1 VRSIKRHACSRERTS
16 LAPPAGAPSR
26 AGIASRLGVALLALS
41 SALLAHGQAPTLRPG
56 LPVAQTPSRLVDVI
70 DIDEHDNQ
78 VNITLQFNCSLH
90 YAGHSPTS
98 EGTELRL
105 RLRPDR
111 DCGAAAS
118 TSAGGS
124 LSASDEVPTEIPP
137 ISGPRGILSTA
148 RLESSLGGEVTL
160 TLSFSK
166 PEAFVLAQGA
176 SPLGMRVRLIRARGD
191 KPRILVTDRGDSASN
206 FAVNLESQHE
216 PFDPAAVEM
225 AGERL
230 QTKAF
235 VSVIDAGGEKWYRL
249 RAGPFDQRDVAESVL
264 RAASKDYPRA
274 WLAVGDDSITTDP
287 NSAVPEPPLPPVE
300 PIGADK
306 AMDPVERKQLFETA
320 GRALRA
326 HQYPEAIE
334 MLTKLQRQPEF
345 PQRAAAQELLGL
357 ARERAGEIAHAK
369 AEYEEYLR
377 RYPKGPAADRV
388 RTRLRILRAATAP
401 ERSGGGDSATEAGHG
416 WNVSGGA
423 TQLYRRDTFETSL
436 GGTLPTK
443 QPSRV
448 VENAIFTDTD
458 VFARHTGE
466 RLDFSFRLN
475 AGLEENFL
483 RSKALAVGE
492 PNLDNRVRV
501 TTAFFDLDDKLS
513 GLRARIG
520 RQTATTDGIFGTFD
534 GAMLQ
539 YQVHPGWALRG
550 TVGSPILNAQ
560 DNLDTRRRFATLAL
574 DYGPELAHWN
584 SSFYLTQET
593 LEGVRDRQ
601 AVGTEWQY
609 FVPGRSV
616 VSYVDYDTQYHSL
629 NAAVLLG
636 TVQLPDRWLLTVDL
650 ERRNAPLLTT
660 ENALIGQVG
669 IGTLPQLQQTYSQQQ
684 IFQLAKDRTPMLST
698 YSVSAMKQLGERFQ
712 VMLDV
717 FVTQESAT
725 PASGGVEAIPGTL
738 GSDISYQV
746 QLFGTGLLSNAD
758 FHQLVLRYDHLPTA
772 DSTGVDYIARYPIW
786 GSWRIGPR
794 FLVQRIV
801 NDSGPVQYVYNPYA
815 HADWQRHGR
824 MIEIEAGTEI
834 GRNPDV
840 LQIGNTTRLFVSM
853 GYRVN
858 F

>member
-1 VRSIKRHACSRERTS
+1 
-16 LAPPAGAPSR
+16 LGQR
-26 AGIASRLGVALLALS
+26 AGVALLTLWF
-41 SALLAHGQAPTLRPG
+41 ALLAHGQAPTLRPG
-56 LPVAQTPSRLVDVI
+56 LPVIQTPSRLVDVI

-90 YAGHSPTS
+90 YAGHSPAS
-98 EGTELRL
+98 EGSELRL

-118 TSAGGS
+118 PSAGGS
-124 LSASDEVPTEIPP
+124 LSASGEVPTEIPP
-137 ISGPRGILSTA
+137 ISGPRGVLSTA

-216 PFDPAAVEM
+216 PFDPAAVEL

-264 RAASKDYPRA
+264 RAAVKDYPRA

-300 PIGADK
+300 PIGSDK
-306 AMDPVERKQLFETA
+306 AMDPAERKQLFDA
-320 GRALRA
+320 ASKALRA

-334 MLTKLQRQPEF
+334 MFTKLQRQPEF
-345 PQRAAAQELLGL
+345 PQRAATQELLGL
-357 ARERAGEIAHAK
+357 ARERAGEITQAK

-377 RYPKGPAADRV
+377 RYPSGPAAERV
-388 RTRLRILRAATAP
+388 RIRLRILRSATAP
-401 ERSGGGDSATEAGHG
+401 ERSSGADSAAQANQG
-416 WNVSGGA
+416 WNISGGA
-423 TQLYRRDTFETSL
+423 TQLYRRDTFESSL
-436 GGTLPTK
+436 GGSLPTK
-443 QPSRV
+443 QPSMV

-458 VFARHTGE
+458 VFARHIGE

-483 RSKALAVGE
+483 RDKALAVGE

-501 TTAFFDLDDKLS
+501 TTAFFDLDDKLT

-539 YQVHPGWALRG
+539 YQLEPGWALRG

-560 DNLDTRRRFATLAL
+560 DNLDTGRRFETLAV

-584 SSFYLTQET
+584 SSFYVTQET
-593 LEGVRDRQ
+593 LEGLRDRQ
-601 AVGTEWQY
+601 AVGTQWQY

-669 IGTLPQLQQTYSQQQ
+669 IGTLPQLEQTYSQQQ

-712 VMLDV
+712 VMFDV

-725 PASGGVEAIPGTL
+725 PASGGVEAIPGTE

-746 QLFGTGLLSNAD
+746 QFFGTGLLSNAD

-772 DSTGVDYIARYPIW
+772 DSTGVDYIARYPVW

-815 HADWQRHGR
+815 HADWQRRGR
-824 MIEIEAGTEI
+824 MVEIEAGTEI

-840 LQIGNTTRLFVSM
+840 LQIGNTTRLFVSI

>member
-1 VRSIKRHACSRERTS
+1 MVRSIKWPT
-16 LAPPAGAPSR
+16 
-26 AGIASRLGVALLALS
+26 RLALLVLWCAT
-41 SALLAHGQAPTLRPG
+41 LAHGQTPTRPG
-56 LPVAQTPSRLVDVI
+56 LPVIQTPSRLVDVI

-78 VNITLQFNCSLH
+78 VNITLQFNCSLR
-90 YAGHSPTS
+90 YAGHSPAS
-98 EGTELRL
+98 EGSELRL

-118 TSAGGS
+118 PSAGGS
-124 LSASDEVPTEIPP
+124 LSAPGEVPTEIPP

-216 PFDPAAVEM
+216 PFDPAVVEL
-225 AGERL
+225 AGQRL

-264 RAASKDYPRA
+264 RAATKDYPRA

-306 AMDPVERKQLFETA
+306 AMDPVERRQLFDA
-320 GRALRA
+320 ASKALRA
-326 HQYPEAIE
+326 HQYPEAVE
-334 MLTKLQRQPEF
+334 MFTKLQRQPEF
-345 PQRAAAQELLGL
+345 PERAATQELLGL
-357 ARERAGEIAHAK
+357 ARERAGEIAQAK

-377 RYPKGPAADRV
+377 RYPNGPAADRV
-388 RTRLRILRAATAP
+388 RTRLKILRSATAP
-401 ERSGGGDSATEAGHG
+401 ERSGGADSAAQANQG
-416 WNVSGGA
+416 WNISGGA
-423 TQLYRRDTFETSL
+423 TQLYRRDTFESSL
-436 GGTLPTK
+436 GGSLPTK
-443 QPSRV
+443 QPSMV

-458 VFARHTGE
+458 VFARHIGE
-466 RLDFSFRLN
+466 RVDFSFRLN

-483 RSKALAVGE
+483 RDKALAVGE

-501 TTAFFDLDDKLS
+501 TTAFFDLDDKLT

-539 YQVHPGWALRG
+539 YQLEPGWALRG

-560 DNLDTRRRFATLAL
+560 DNLDTGRRFETLAL

-584 SSFYLTQET
+584 SSFYVTQET
-593 LEGVRDRQ
+593 LEGWRDRQ

-636 TVQLPDRWLLTVDL
+636 TIQLPDRWLLTVDL

-669 IGTLPQLQQTYSQQQ
+669 IGTLPQLEQTYSQQQ

-712 VMLDV
+712 VMFDL

-725 PASGGVEAIPGTL
+725 PASGGVEAIPGTQ
-738 GSDISYQV
+738 GNDISYQV
-746 QLFGTGLLSNAD
+746 QFFGTGLLSNAD

-786 GSWRIGPR
+786 GAWRIGPR

-815 HADWQRHGR
+815 HADWQRRGR
-824 MIEIEAGTEI
+824 MVEIEAGTEI

-840 LQIGNTTRLFVSM
+840 LQIGNTTRLFVSI